1 VLTAGTVPGMTA
13 AADVAAWF
21 AARVPAGWFDGELDV
36 RVDRDEIL
44 VVGPLDV
51 PTGDGPRAVEIAV
64 QGFREGTRDA
74 RTAIALDAER
84 LFERKV
90 SWGVE
95 ADGRRLLFSHLA
107 LPVMTRLRMAERSV
121 LDVLVDASV
130 ARSRADALAW
140 CVRLVGQHE
149 ADWIADLKEALVAVA
164 EVREAG
170 PEAAG

>member
-1 VLTAGTVPGMTA
+1 MTA

-21 AARVPAGWFDGELDV
+21 AARVPPGWFEGPLEV
-36 RVDRDEIL
+36 RVDRDEVL

-51 PTGDGPRAVEIAV
+51 PGAEGPRAVEIAV

-74 RTAIALDAER
+74 RTSIALEAER

-95 ADGRRLLFSHLA
+95 VDGRRLLFSHLA

-140 CVRLVGQHE
+140 CVRLVGRHE
-149 ADWIADLKEALVAVA
+149 ADWIAELREALVTVA
-164 EVREAG
+164 QVRDAG
-170 PEAAG
+170 PGATG